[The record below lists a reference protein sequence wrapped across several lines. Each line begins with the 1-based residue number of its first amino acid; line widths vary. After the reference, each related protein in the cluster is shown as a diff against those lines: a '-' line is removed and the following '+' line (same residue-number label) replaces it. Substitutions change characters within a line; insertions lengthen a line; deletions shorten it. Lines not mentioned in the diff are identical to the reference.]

1 MVTAPSPAGSNVNFG
16 RKKNSNE
23 AAAAK
28 IIRVQHRGIFCALEA
43 IAMEELARHYL
54 DEVRRQFR
62 GHKRMVEGAI
72 AQVSDEEFFRALDAE
87 ANSIA
92 VIMKHLGGN
101 LRSRFSDFLNT
112 DGEKADR
119 RRDEEFVM
127 DRHTRREQVMEGWEK
142 GWAVLSEALA
152 SLTPEDIQKKVNI
165 RAQPHTVLQALNR
178 QVAHCAY
185 HAGQIVFLAKHFRGA
200 EWKSLSIARG
210 RSDEFNAEM
219 EKKFRQQD

>member
-1 MVTAPSPAGSNVNFG
+1 MN
-16 RKKNSNE
+16 
-23 AAAAK
+23 
-28 IIRVQHRGIFCALEA
+28 
-43 IAMEELARHYL
+43 ELAGHYL

-127 DRHTRREQVMEGWEK
+127 DRHSSREQVMEGWEK

-152 SLTPEDIQKKVNI
+152 SLTPEDIQKKVSI

-178 QVAHCAY
+178 QVAHYAY
-185 HAGQIVFLAKHFRGA
+185 HAGQIVFLAKHFRGT

>member
-1 MVTAPSPAGSNVNFG
+1 
-16 RKKNSNE
+16 
-23 AAAAK
+23 
-28 IIRVQHRGIFCALEA
+28 
-43 IAMEELARHYL
+43 
-54 DEVRRQFR
+54 
-62 GHKRMVEGAI
+62 MVEGAI

-127 DRHTRREQVMEGWEK
+127 DRHSSREQVMEGWEK

-152 SLTPEDIQKKVNI
+152 SLTPEDIQKKVSI

-178 QVAHCAY
+178 QVAHYAY
-185 HAGQIVFLAKHFRGA
+185 HAGQIVFLAKHFRGT